1 MTRGR
6 ESSDRWALYA
16 HHLLDRVR
24 TGGAVSA
31 CRVDWALAYLG
42 DKDGC
47 TKVPPLTGR
56 MHWRPD
62 AASSAHARATLQQP
76 YIRQPGVLK
85 TAESR
90 APA

>member
-1 MTRGR
+1 MNRGR

-24 TGGAVSA
+24 NGGKVAPD
-31 CRVDWALAYLG
+31 RVDWALAYLG

-56 MHWRPD
+56 FHWRPD
-62 AASSAHARATLQQP
+62 AAHPAHAPARAFA
-76 YIRQPGVLK
+76 GAV
-85 TAESR
+85 
-90 APA
+90 